1 MILTQKL
8 PNTSFSQH
16 PCLRH
21 TQPFVFTESRLVLSS
36 LLQGALQSG
45 QELAKEKEGGIEF
58 LPECWETLDLYLVK
72 PS

>member
-16 PCLRH
+16 
-21 TQPFVFTESRLVLSS
+21 TQPFVFTESRLVRSS

-45 QELAKEKEGGIEF
+45 QELAKEKERGIEF
-58 LPECWETLDLYLVK
+58 LLELLGNTGLV
-72 PS
+72 SC